1 MKQLIIILVLSCLSA
16 LSLSAQDNNKDS
28 GKNDILKSGF
38 FIDGLIQAGS
48 LDIGMHQGAASL
60 TASYSNFSAGLRLG
74 NKWFFGE
81 GKVYRPGI
89 VATWMRND
97 IIVNSY
103 RVQTTY
109 NNGQTISVDNY
120 DARPGQFFAI
130 ATVDP
135 VNIGFSN
142 GISFN
147 KNMGLEIDIT
157 GGLSAVFISENMTY
171 TSNNINLAG
180 VFGATIKFRY
190 KTLSIGVD
198 FCHRQIIDMTGN
210 SNVYSYE
217 RALNSIGLTIGGKF

>member
-1 MKQLIIILVLSCLSA
+1 MKQFILILVFSCLSV

-28 GKNDILKSGF
+28 GKNYILKSGF

-48 LDIGMHQGAASL
+48 LDMSLYKGTASV
-60 TASYSNFSAGLRLG
+60 TTSYSNFSAGLRLG

-89 VATWMRND
+89 VVTWMRND
-97 IIVNSY
+97 IIMSSY

-109 NNGQTISVDNY
+109 NDGQTISTGSY

-130 ATVDP
+130 ATIDP

-157 GGLSAVFISENMTY
+157 GGLSAIFISENV
-171 TSNNINLAG
+171 TSSSVHLAG

-198 FCHRQIIDMTGN
+198 FCHRQIIENTEN
-210 SNVYSYE
+210 FNLYSYA
-217 RALNSIGLTIGGKF
+217 RAFNSIGLTIGGKF